1 MLGRVLV
8 EYSVLVFVVSSI
20 EFCAVA
26 KVGARIER
34 TAMEQPSIKIR
45 VLANI
50 LLGIVRRDLVKNVP
64 QFWQK
69 ALKVWRFVWHSGQ
82 GVWVGVF
89 VIIRNLRI
97 FSENPRRRSIP
108 MNMST
113 KPANEW
119 TVSAACSPN
128 Q

>member
-34 TAMEQPSIKIR
+34 TAMEQPSSKRRI
-45 VLANI
+45 LGNI
-50 LLGIVRRDLVKNVP
+50 LLGIVRRDLVKNMP

-69 ALKVWRFVWHSGQ
+69 VLRFWRFVWHSGQ
-82 GVWVGVF
+82 RVWAGVF

-97 FSENPRRRSIP
+97 FSEKPRSRSMP
-108 MNMST
+108 MKMST
-113 KPANEW
+113 KPANER
-119 TVSAACSPN
+119 TVSAVCSPN

>member
-1 MLGRVLV
+1 MV
-8 EYSVLVFVVSSI
+8 YSVFVVVVSSI

-34 TAMEQPSIKIR
+34 TAMEQPSSMRRI
-45 VLANI
+45 LANI
-50 LLGIVRRDLVKNVP
+50 PLGILRRDFEKNVP

-69 ALKVWRFVWHSGQ
+69 ALRFWRFVWHSGQ
-82 GVWVGVF
+82 GVGVGVF

-97 FSENPRRRSIP
+97 FSEKPRSRSIP
-108 MNMST
+108 MKIST

-119 TVSAACSPN
+119 TVSAVCSPN